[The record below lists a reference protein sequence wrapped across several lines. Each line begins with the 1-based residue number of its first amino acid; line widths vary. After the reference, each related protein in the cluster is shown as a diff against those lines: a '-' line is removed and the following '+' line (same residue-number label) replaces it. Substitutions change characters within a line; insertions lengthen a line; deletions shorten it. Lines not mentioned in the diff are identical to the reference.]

1 MWPSNPTTEYTP
13 WENHNWKKHM
23 YPNIPSEVSQK
34 EKNKYDVNAYMW
46 NLRRRYWWTYLQGS
60 NGDKD
65 IQNRLVDTV
74 EEGRTNWE
82 QHGNIHITICKT
94 DSQWACAVWHRE
106 LNPVLRNYLEG
117 WDGAGDRGSRE
128 RKHMCT
134 CSWFMMYG
142 RNQYNIVE
150 TSTIL

>member
-1 MWPSNPTTEYTP
+1 M
-13 WENHNWKKHM
+13 HM
-23 YPNIPSEVSQK
+23 ES
-34 EKNKYDVNAYMW
+34 
-46 NLRRRYWWTYLQGS
+46 RCYWWTYLQGS
-60 NGDKD
+60 NGDTD

-106 LNPVLRNYLEG
+106 LNPLLRNYLEG
-117 WDGAGDRGSRE
+117 QDGAGNRGSRE

-134 CSWFMMYG
+134 CSWFMIYG
-142 RNQYNIVE
+142 RNQYNIVKQLSPQPKFLKNNKICLPMQGTKVLSLVGE
-150 TSTIL
+150 LRSHMPWGN